1 MIHPAV
7 SSIKYVVRQPGLWGA
22 LVIWCL
28 LSVAAILLCRNGV
41 PLDRPELAGIPPVTE
56 VLNNTIGLFMI
67 ILLVSIVAFV
77 ARCRPWPH
85 LAERAPD
92 RRIALRE
99 GVAMWIYGAVVLLAG
114 RILGQHYFGEGI
126 ALHLNGCLFGATH
139 VQSPTAVYTWAA
151 YNGIFLAFLPYLIFR
166 WRGYSLQAL
175 NLRSINWKNDALIIA
190 VVMLIGCAYEL
201 AGPNIFQLTPRQQLV
216 GGALSL
222 VLHLC
227 GTDLPIM
234 IFIYAILLPRYAR
247 LFSPLVAFLVGA
259 VSYPLMHVFESWTR
273 YDSLYHAAVSV
284 IFVLLTFFPAGV
296 MKSFSHSGQEMPGSI
311 CGPSMP
317 SLHTSWWTRA
327 SSFTIS
333 VSNSGN
339 SSAPGYAYP
348 TDSCSEQIYKA
359 PLLCPILELSGWK
372 KGWWI
377 PAYTRFA
384 PLFNASF
391 TSAPPMPRLPGH

>member
-7 SSIKYVVRQPGLWGA
+7 SRIKYVVRQPGLWGA

-56 VLNNTIGLFMI
+56 VLNNSIGLFMI

-77 ARCRPWPH
+77 ARRRPWPH
-85 LAERAPD
+85 LAERAPE

-99 GVAMWIYGAVVLLAG
+99 GVAMWIYGAIVLLAG

-151 YNGIFLAFLPYLIFR
+151 YNGTFLALLPYLIFR

-175 NLRSINWKNDALIIA
+175 NLRSINWKSDALIIA
-190 VVMLIGCAYEL
+190 IVMLIGCAYEL
-201 AGPNIFQLTPRQQLV
+201 AGPNIFQLTLHQQLV

-234 IFIYAILLPRYAR
+234 IFIYAILLQRYAR

-296 MKSFSHSGQEMPGSI
+296 MKSFLTLRTGNAWVHMWAFHAITPHVMVDTRLIVHDLSI
-311 CGPSMP
+311 
-317 SLHTSWWTRA
+317 
-327 SSFTIS
+327 
-333 VSNSGN
+333 
-339 SSAPGYAYP
+339 
-348 TDSCSEQIYKA
+348 Q
-359 PLLCPILELSGWK
+359 
-372 KGWWI
+372 
-377 PAYTRFA
+377 
-384 PLFNASF
+384 
-391 TSAPPMPRLPGH
+391 